1 MRMQSALAREL
12 EAFQHEILHLTRAQD
27 ALAARDETLRADFAV
42 ITARCDTLIG
52 QWSAATA
59 GDSANTDGTVAQ
71 QRRELARELHAHC
84 TKMARAI
91 QSRRAVEA
99 EGNALYVQWFNLER
113 RVHRLRQ
120 SLDREL
126 FGAVRLRPDAPEETE
141 PLDDIDAMT
150 LLLHEMRTHL
160 TMALLAADRLSR
172 APHGARTARF
182 TDYLMTGLALLQ
194 RDLDTLDPAPN
205 GAP

>member
-1 MRMQSALAREL
+1 MRMQDALAREL
-12 EAFQHEILHLTRAQD
+12 EAFQHEIVDLSRAQD
-27 ALAARDETLRADFAV
+27 GLAARDEVLRADFAV
-42 ITARCDTLIG
+42 VAARCDTLIG

-59 GDSANTDGTVAQ
+59 ADPANADDATAR

-84 TKMARAI
+84 TEMARAI
-91 QSRRAVEA
+91 QSRRALEA

-113 RVHRLRQ
+113 RVRRLRQ

-126 FGAVRLRPDAPEETE
+126 FGTVRLRPDAPEETE

-172 APHGARTARF
+172 APQGARTARF

-194 RDLDTLDPAPN
+194 RDLDTLDPPPN